1 VQSAARFALFPA
13 RAADSFLTM
22 KRTNP
27 STRNSRGRAV
37 ASTADGHVRAVL
49 MAALTG
55 FALLT
60 TALVV
65 APLAHGQVFNSQPY
79 TAAPDPAVEQLRK
92 RIEQLESD
100 LRKATDRTEVL
111 GAQLSD
117 ARRTADEANEGRK
130 KLEAD
135 LAALLIRI
143 ETLEDAAGG
152 AVSAGGGS
160 AAAPTSLQTAR
171 SVDLTGSANNASP
184 APAPGAAAP
193 VDLAAFPQDEEGF
206 FNSAHAL
213 LLGGDFPASEQAFT
227 SYLAT
232 YPKGA
237 KAADAQYYLG
247 ESLLYQ
253 DNFADA
259 SGAYAKLI
267 KSYPNSPNAATG
279 MVKLARAMRGMGK
292 TSDSCKTLDV
302 MAKQFPKASAV
313 AKQMAAQERQYAK
326 CS

>member
-1 VQSAARFALFPA
+1 
-13 RAADSFLTM
+13 
-22 KRTNP
+22 
-27 STRNSRGRAV
+27 
-37 ASTADGHVRAVL
+37 

-60 TALVV
+60 AAVVV

-79 TAAPDPAVEQLRK
+79 TAAPDPAVEQLRQ

-111 GAQLSD
+111 GAQLS
-117 ARRTADEANEGRK
+117 
-130 KLEAD
+130 
-135 LAALLIRI
+135 RI

-160 AAAPTSLQTAR
+160 AAAPTSLQSAR

-184 APAPGAAAP
+184 APAPAPAAGAAAP

-227 SYLAT
+227 SYLAN

>member
-1 VQSAARFALFPA
+1 VQSAARFATFLA

-22 KRTNP
+22 QSKNPNTN
-27 STRNSRGRAV
+27 SSRARAIAVTRDA
-37 ASTADGHVRAVL
+37 HVRGVL
-49 MAALTG
+49 MAAMTG
-55 FALLT
+55 LALFA
-60 TALVV
+60 AAVVV
-65 APLAHGQVFNSQPY
+65 APRAHGQVFNSQPY
-79 TAAPDPAVEQLRK
+79 TAAPDPAVEQLRQ
-92 RIEQLESD
+92 RVEQLEAD

-117 ARRTADEANEGRK
+117 ARRTAEEANNGRK
-130 KLEAD
+130 KLETD
-135 LAALLIRI
+135 LAALRDRI
-143 ETLEDAAGG
+143 ENLEDAAGG
-152 AVSAGGGS
+152 AVPAGGGS
-160 AAAPTSLQTAR
+160 ASVSTSLQTAQANGLAS
-171 SVDLTGSANNASP
+171 SVNNGAP
-184 APAPGAAAP
+184 APAPL
-193 VDLAAFPQDEEGF
+193 VDLAALPQDEEGF

-227 SYLAT
+227 SYLT
-232 YPKGA
+232 KFPKGA

-267 KSYPNSPNAATG
+267 KTYPNSPNAATG